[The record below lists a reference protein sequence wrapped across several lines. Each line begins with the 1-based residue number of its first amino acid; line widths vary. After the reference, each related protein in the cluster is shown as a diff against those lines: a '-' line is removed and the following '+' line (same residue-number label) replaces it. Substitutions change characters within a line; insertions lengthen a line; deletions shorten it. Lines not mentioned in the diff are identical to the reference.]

1 MFAAIEP
8 SGPGWAVRDLSD
20 GMLIRRGFVSRK
32 EADLWSS
39 ITDRAELREYFYPS
53 SILWGED
60 YVPDRGMKRIFAR
73 SAEEALLWA
82 TTRQGATL
90 TIANI
95 FPCDG

>member
-8 SGPGWAVRDLSD
+8 WGAGWAIRDLRD
-20 GMLIRRGFVSRK
+20 GVLIRRGFASRE
-32 EADLWSS
+32 EADRWSS
-39 ITDRAELREYFYPS
+39 ATDRADLRVFFYPS
-53 SILWGED
+53 AILWGED
-60 YVPDRGMKRIFAR
+60 YDERRGMKRIFAR

-95 FPCDG
+95 FSSDD